1 MDGVG
6 ERWVSDSNCIFLTG
20 DRAIVVFD
28 VTCCGLECNWSA
40 GCENGIFLHP
50 VFIIYH
56 VIKDAVADSRNQRLF
71 VAEGDEFW

>member
-28 VTCCGLECNWSA
+28 VTCCGLECNRSA
-40 GCENGIFLHP
+40 GCENSIFLHP
-50 VFIIYH
+50 VFVIYN
-56 VIKDAVADSRNQRLF
+56 VIKDAVAESRNLETFRRR
-71 VAEGDEFW
+71 GR